1 MYRVSVI
8 GTGFVGLCT
17 AVCFADRGYN
27 VLASTK
33 NKEKASLVNQGIIP
47 FHEPNLSKVLKK
59 AVRSGHLRAVLG
71 REEAIS
77 HSDIS
82 FITVGTPANPDG
94 SINLRLIRQTAE
106 EMGKAL
112 KEREGKHLVVLKSTV
127 VPGTT
132 EKVVKPILERNSGK
146 KCVEDFLLCSNPE
159 FLREGNAIQDTL
171 HPDFIVIGEHDK
183 KSGDLLEEL
192 YRDFHEGGV
201 PPIIRTNPPTAEL
214 IKYVN
219 NSFLGTKIS
228 FINTMAN
235 ICEKIAGVDVRNV
248 AEAIGKDH
256 RISPYFLRAGLGWGG
271 SCFPKDIKAL
281 VAFSKSL
288 GYEPNM
294 LETAWKVN
302 EAQVEHTV
310 EIVKNKLGVLKEK
323 KIAILG
329 LSFKPDTDDI
339 REARSI
345 KIIKKLLKEGVTV
358 TAYDPQAIPNVRQI
372 LGEKIEYATS
382 AVKCLRNA
390 DCCILVTE
398 WDEFKRLKPKHF
410 TENMRHPIL
419 IDGRRIYNPKS
430 FSEKLD
436 YVGLGLG

>member
-1 MYRVSVI
+1 VYRVSVI

-33 NKEKASLVNQGIIP
+33 KKEKASLVNEGTAP
-47 FHEPNLSKVLKK
+47 FHEPNLEEMLQK
-59 AVRSGHLRAVLG
+59 AVESGRLKAVLG
-71 REEAIS
+71 REEAVL
-77 HSDIS
+77 HSDVS
-82 FITVGTPANPDG
+82 FITVGTPSNPDG
-94 SINLRLIRQTAE
+94 SIDLRLIRQTAE

-112 KEREGKHLVVLKSTV
+112 KESERKHLVVVKSTV
-127 VPGTT
+127 IPGTT
-132 EKVVKPILERNSGK
+132 EKVVKPIIEQNSGK
-146 KCVEDFLLCSNPE
+146 RCGEDFFLCSNPE
-159 FLREGNAIQDTL
+159 FLREGAAIHGTL
-171 HPDFIVIGEHDK
+171 HPDFIVIGERNK

-192 YRDFHEGGV
+192 YLDFHKGGA
-201 PPIIRTNPPTAEL
+201 PPILRTNPPTAEL

-219 NSFLGTKIS
+219 NSFLATKIS
-228 FINTMAN
+228 FINTIAN
-235 ICEKIAGVDVRNV
+235 ICEKIAGVDVRSV

-271 SCFPKDIKAL
+271 SCFSKDIKAL
-281 VAFSKSL
+281 IAFSKSL

-294 LETAWKVN
+294 LETAWKAN
-302 EAQVEHTV
+302 ESQVEHTV
-310 EIVKNKLGVLKEK
+310 EIVKNKLGPLKGK

-339 REARSI
+339 REARSV
-345 KIIKKLLKEGVTV
+345 KIIKILLEEGVAI

-372 LGEKIEYATS
+372 LGKKIEYATS
-382 AVKCLRNA
+382 AVECFKNT
-390 DCCILVTE
+390 DCCILATE

-419 IDGRRIYNPKS
+419 IDGRRIYDPKS
-430 FSEKLD
+430 FSQKLD
-436 YVGLGLG
+436 YVGIGLG